1 MNRRMRCLL
10 KIVYWLML
18 GLLIAGSAGASVY
31 LRRANS
37 LHLLIVREAAA
48 RNIDSRLALALVHD
62 ASRCEPS
69 WSAGDRFGLLAVSRS
84 ELAGWNKAL
93 GAQREVFDLFDPE
106 LNLRIGF
113 DRFAAIQKSWR
124 DRRDP
129 DRWAL
134 AEWMCGPE
142 RARVWAEAADH
153 LTDPADAITDRALR
167 VKIDGML
174 ARLRPGSLNLRWP
187 RIPTRADAS

>member
-1 MNRRMRCLL
+1 ML
-10 KIVYWLML
+10 KIAYWLLL
-18 GLLIAGSAGASVY
+18 GLLIIGTAVASVY

-69 WSAGDRFGLLAVSRS
+69 WSSGDRFGLLAVSRS
-84 ELAGWNKAL
+84 DLASWNKAL
-93 GAQREVFDLFDPE
+93 GTRREVFDLFDPE
-106 LNLRIGF
+106 LNLRVGL
-113 DRFAAIQKSWR
+113 DRFAAIRKSWR

-134 AEWMCGPE
+134 AEWWSGPE
-142 RARVWAEAADH
+142 RARAWADAADR
-153 LTDPADAITDRALR
+153 LADPADAITDRALR
-167 VKIDGML
+167 VKIDGLL
-174 ARLRPGSLNLRWP
+174 ARLRPGALQLRSPWSP
-187 RIPTRADAS
+187 PQTDTP